1 MSTLA
6 REGMENESTEGRTL
20 SLELPAALDEW
31 LTERASE
38 LDVDRSELIRQ
49 LIGGYQVA
57 VDATDEGSVEALEGA
72 IEAGTLD
79 VEAAVQETVD
89 EAVSSAAPDEAAIAA
104 RVTDQVDDR
113 IDALDAEMDEKLD
126 DIRRRVVQ
134 VKQEADAKAPADHT
148 HPELERVEQVTG
160 EVERLREQVAELEG
174 QVGGDDDL
182 AAELEDV
189 QEKLTRLARAVV
201 SMREAETEDDDRDE
215 ALADIRRTA
224 ARKGYEQATCGAC
237 GESVRVGLLP
247 EAACPH
253 CDSPFGDIIDRSG
266 GLFGS
271 SPRLVGPHDGSED
284 ERLADGATGDEPTGD
299 EPTGTDTVSGVTPDT
314 TESGGSASP
323 DGADGDSEN
332 PTTSDDGGAV
342 STDGGSDD

>member
-1 MSTLA
+1 MSPLA
-6 REGMENESTEGRTL
+6 KGGMENESTEGRTL

-57 VDATDEGSVEALEGA
+57 VDTTDEESVEALEGA
-72 IEAGTLD
+72 IETGTLD
-79 VEAAVQETVD
+79 IEAAVQDAVD
-89 EAVSSAAPDEAAIAA
+89 DAVSSAAPDEAAIAD

-148 HPELERVEQVTG
+148 HAELERLEQVSG
-160 EVERLREQVAELEG
+160 EVERLSERLAELTEETG
-174 QVGGDDDL
+174 QDDDI

-189 QEKLTRLARAVV
+189 QGKLTRLARAVV
-201 SMREAETEDDDRDE
+201 SMREDENGDRDE
-215 ALADIRRTA
+215 ALADIRRKA
-224 ARKGYEQATCGAC
+224 AREGYEQATCGAC

-253 CDSPFGDIIDRSG
+253 CDSPLGDIIDGSG

-271 SPRLVGPHDGSED
+271 SPRLVGPHHGSGD
-284 ERLADGATGDEPTGD
+284 ERLADGATGDEPTG
-299 EPTGTDTVSGVTPDT
+299 TDPVSGITPDT
-314 TESGGSASP
+314 TES
-323 DGADGDSEN
+323 DGATSPGGVDGDSEE
-332 PTTSDDGGAV
+332 PTPGDDGGAV
-342 STDGGSDD
+342 STDGGNDD

>member
-1 MSTLA
+1 MSPLA
-6 REGMENESTEGRTL
+6 KEGMENESTEGRTL

-57 VDATDEGSVEALEGA
+57 ADAADEESVEALEGA
-72 IEAGTLD
+72 IETGTLD
-79 VEAAVQETVD
+79 VEATVRSTVD
-89 EAVSSAAPDEAAIAA
+89 DAVSSAAPDEAAIAA

-113 IDALDAEMDEKLD
+113 IDALEAEMDENLD

-148 HPELERVEQVTG
+148 HPELEGVEQVAS

-174 QVGGDDDL
+174 QTGRSDEL

-201 SMREAETEDDDRDE
+201 SMREDESGGRDE
-215 ALADIRRTA
+215 TLDDIRRKA
-224 ARKGYEQATCGAC
+224 AREGYEQATCGAC

-253 CDSPFGDIIDRSG
+253 CDSPFGDIVDRSG
-266 GLFGS
+266 SLFGS
-271 SPRLVGPHDGSED
+271 SPRLVGTHDGGED
-284 ERLADGATGDEPTGD
+284 ERLADGAAGD
-299 EPTGTDTVSGVTPDT
+299 EPTGTDTASGITPET
-314 TESGGSASP
+314 TRGDGSTSP
-323 DGADGDSEN
+323 DEADEDSEK
-332 PTTSDDGGAV
+332 PTTGDDGEAV